1 MLLKQETL
9 RGIENGSITVAFRRW
24 RRPTVKAGGTLL
36 TSLGQLAVEAVDV
49 VNLEEITE
57 QDAAAAGFSSL
68 ASLQSEL
75 SKRADGDFY
84 RVRLSLA
91 GPDPRIAL
99 RETIPDAAEVDGILG
114 RLSRLDSRSGPGPWT
129 HRVLTLLGE
138 RPGEGSASLAV
149 DCGMDKADFKVKV
162 RKLKALGL
170 TESLKVGYRLAPRGE
185 TVLKRLQE
193 DGDGVDSAGSA

>member
-9 RGIENGSITVAFRRW
+9 SGIESGSITVAFRRW

-36 TSLGQLAVEAVDV
+36 TSIGQLAVETVEV

-57 QDAAAAGFSSL
+57 KEAAAAGFSSL
-68 ASLQSEL
+68 ASLQSQL
-75 SKRADGDFY
+75 LQRADGDFY

-99 RETIPDAAEVDGILG
+99 RETIPDGVEVDGILG
-114 RLSRLDSRSGPGPWT
+114 RLSRLDSRGGSGPWT
-129 HRVLTLLGE
+129 RRVLTLVGE
-138 RPGEGSASLAV
+138 RSGERAAGLAQ
-149 DCGMDKADFKVKV
+149 DCRMDKARFKAKI

-170 TESLKVGYRLAPRGE
+170 TESLKVGYRLSPRGE
-185 TVLKRLQE
+185 AVLGRLRQG
-193 DGDGVDSAGSA
+193 GDGADSV